1 MARGFNRFLAGLIS
15 SSLLVTSQ
23 TKNRKLTQRKSFIS
37 QTNNR
42 KLTQRKVSTNLMIF
56 KLSARKSLKRKL
68 SEGRICIIK

>member
-42 KLTQRKVSTNLMIF
+42 KLTQRKGSTNHMIF
-56 KLSARKSLKRKL
+56 KLSARKYLKRKL
-68 SEGRICIIK
+68 LEGRICIIK